1 MKNII
6 FINTFYAPKI
16 MNVIYWLA
24 VLFNILSGLILI
36 IEGYDAEERIQG
48 LILLLFGPFVSRLLA
63 EVIVVPFKI
72 YEKVCKIYDKMAADE
87 EKFQVEENKVAE

>member
-16 MNVIYWLA
+16 INVIYWLS

-36 IEGYDAEERIQG
+36 IEGYDSEERIQG

>member
-72 YEKVCKIYDKMAADE
+72 YEKVCKIYMIKWLLM
-87 EKFQVEENKVAE
+87 KKNFR